1 MRRQQSR
8 LPVDLERVLVT
19 PFREGGQQTGENVVW
34 VEKPFALAIRNR
46 LRKHLKGK
54 DADRFARKLAEE
66 LSDEI
71 GAEVHPASLLL
82 FLELSLD
89 ELLRFVSK
97 HSTDPR
103 WPAALAALSTKRRRG
118 IVRSLQP
125 DPRATRSQ
133 EFFTYQEIAQIWGYS
148 VPHVKRVMIGR
159 HGPGT
164 KGRTR
169 TFSRAEVEAAF
180 GLPA

>member
-1 MRRQQSR
+1 MRKRHASGSE
-8 LPVDLERVLVT
+8 LERVLVT

-71 GAEVHPASLLL
+71 GAEVPPASLLL
-82 FLELSLD
+82 YLEINLD
-89 ELLRFVSK
+89 EMLRFVSK

-125 DPRATRSQ
+125 DPRATSNQ
-133 EFFTYQEIAQIWGYS
+133 DFFTYQDIAQIWGYS

-159 HGPGT
+159 YGSGT

-169 TFSRAEVEAAF
+169 TFSRVDVEAAF
-180 GLPA
+180 GLPV

>member
-34 VEKPFALAIRNR
+34 VEKSSAQTVRDRLRNR
-46 LRKHLKGK
+46 LNGKH
-54 DADRFARKLAEE
+54 ADRLAKKLAQE
-66 LSDEI
+66 LTDEI
-71 GAEVHPASLLL
+71 GAEVPPASLLL
-82 FLELSLD
+82 YLEISLD
-89 ELLRFVSK
+89 EMLRFVSK

-125 DPRATRSQ
+125 DPRATKSQ
-133 EFFTYQEIAQIWGYS
+133 EFFTYQEIAHIWGYS

-159 HGPGT
+159 YGSGT

-169 TFSRAEVEAAF
+169 TFSRVDVEAAF
-180 GLPA
+180 GLPV